1 MLSTT
6 DILGNKITL
15 SYDKGDLI
23 RIDYP
28 DPDEGGPLVAL
39 HVSFAVR
46 NRSIFSEPAG
56 PVRERLIAIL
66 AG

>member
-1 MLSTT
+1 MAAIMTVADTARRHGHRAS
-6 DILGNKITL
+6 
-15 SYDKGDLI
+15 DLFLKLL
-23 RIDYP
+23 P
-28 DPDEGGPLVAL
+28 TNL
-39 HVSFAVR
+39 SFAVR